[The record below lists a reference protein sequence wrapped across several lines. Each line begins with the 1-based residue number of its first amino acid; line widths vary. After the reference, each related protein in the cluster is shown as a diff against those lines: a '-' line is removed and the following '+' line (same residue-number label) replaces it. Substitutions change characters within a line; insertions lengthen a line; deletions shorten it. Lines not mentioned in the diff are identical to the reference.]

1 MRIRGERLRLSRS
14 RGRSSPWGVMILVA
28 LIVGGIGLKRA
39 IDSRQVQPLFLP
51 PATPT
56 RTAASFADEGET
68 RFSAGDVNGAIRAY
82 QNAVELDPSNPGLW
96 AELSRIQTYSS
107 ALLTTSQERRDRLAE
122 ARRSAERAVEADP
135 EDSTANA
142 IRALSYDWSASA
154 EESSRRDTFL
164 AEAESAAVR
173 AQQLDPENALALA
186 VFSEVLVDQQRY
198 AQAVDFAAQ
207 AASRAPGSMDVHR
220 IYGTVLES
228 NGLYRQAI
236 EEYRKASDIAP
247 NFTFLYLR
255 IGANYRRLRN
265 IDLALE
271 YFSRAAR
278 INEQLGI
285 LDPIPFLAIG
295 RTYLQDGEFFIAARN
310 IERAL
315 AIDPTNAGIF
325 GQLGIV
331 YFKARNYESAIPVLQ
346 CAVDGCSAEMS
357 SRILCEFAFDC
368 EDEEIVPGE
377 AGFEVAGLP
386 LDSSSLE
393 YYYTYG
399 SVLAAYGDTQAF
411 PRACLDA
418 ERIFQSLME
427 TYGQDTVVRDI
438 VEEGRALCG
447 GEMPRIEPS
456 PTPSH
461 TLHLTTSPN
470 SIKLTISTLPR
481 RVPIPG
487 ERPFRPWP
495 AIKPVTPF

>member
-1 MRIRGERLRLSRS
+1 
-14 RGRSSPWGVMILVA
+14 
-28 LIVGGIGLKRA
+28 
-39 IDSRQVQPLFLP
+39 VQPLFLP

-56 RTAASFADEGET
+56 RTAGSFADEGET

-82 QNAVELDPSNPGLW
+82 QNSVELEPLNSALW

-107 ALLTTSQERRDRLAE
+107 ALLTTTQQRRDRLAE
-122 ARRSAERAVEADP
+122 ARESAERAAEVDP
-135 EDSTANA
+135 ENSTAHA

-154 EESSRRDTFL
+154 EESTLRDTYL

-186 VFSEVLVDQQRY
+186 VFAEVLVDQQRY
-198 AQAVDFAAQ
+198 AQAVDFAGEAV
-207 AASRAPGSMDVHR
+207 SRAPDSMDVHR
-220 IYGTVLES
+220 VYGTVLES

-236 EEYRKASDIAP
+236 EEYRKAAEIAP

-271 YFSRAAR
+271 YFERAAR

-285 LDPIPFLAIG
+285 LDPIPYLAIG

-310 IERAL
+310 IESAL
-315 AIDPTNAGIF
+315 SIDPTNAGIY

-346 CAVDGCSAEMS
+346 CAVDGCPAAVSAA
-357 SRILCEFAFDC
+357 ILCEFAFDC
-368 EDEEIVPGE
+368 EDEESPPGE
-377 AGFEVAGLP
+377 DGFEVVGLP

-399 SVLAAYGDTQAF
+399 SVLAAYGDTEAF

-418 ERIFQSLME
+418 ERIFQKLME
-427 TYGQDTVVRDI
+427 SYGQDPVVPGI
-438 VEEGRALCG
+438 VEDGRALCG
-447 GEMPRIEPS
+447 GEAPRIEPTA
-456 PTPSH
+456 TPS
-461 TLHLTTSPN
+461 T
-470 SIKLTISTLPR
+470 
-481 RVPIPG
+481 
-487 ERPFRPWP
+487 
-495 AIKPVTPF
+495 